1 MPVLVD
7 NVPSFPGKNVYS
19 VKHKPTKK
27 VVAIGFDNKMDAKD
41 KRNDLSKD
49 IWENWN
55 KKDKQ
60 TRGPKP
66 FPYIV
71 IKGEDHP
78 RYSIYNKDGEET

>member
-49 IWENWN
+49 IWENG
-55 KKDKQ
+55 
-60 TRGPKP
+60 TRRISRPEVLNP
-66 FPYIV
+66 FPI
-71 IKGEDHP
+71 
-78 RYSIYNKDGEET
+78 S